1 MILLT
6 YVDDCIIVGPSMVE
20 TDAFTQ
26 SMKNLPERFVLTDKG
41 DINKFLCIEITHIDE
56 NRFKSPQP
64 FSIER
69 IIYLINIDINYYV
82 MDTNSKST
90 PVDKPVLQKDLSVK
104 QRKQAWNYR
113 KLVGMLNYFQGNS
126 CPEMSMPVYQTTCTP
141 IMKALYT
148 VQTYQRV

>member
-1 MILLT
+1 
-6 YVDDCIIVGPSMVE
+6 MVE

-69 IIYLINIDINYYV
+69 IIYLLNIDINYYV

-126 CPEMSMPVYQTTCTP
+126 CPEISMAVHQTTRFCNNP
-141 IMKALYT
+141 MLLHKKYIKRLGRYFLHSKK
-148 VQTYQRV
+148 